1 MESLHTFFRHMAICE
16 GFGFLLSRL
25 VASRSVLVHLNAR
38 SCIASGM
45 SADLSRMFK
54 FTAIAASF
62 TGLGGGGLTM
72 GGTGGRHCTLSLFFA
87 ILHLLPISDCGL
99 SMESS
104 LDRVANV
111 SGGERERE
119 GVSE

>member
-1 MESLHTFFRHMAICE
+1 
-16 GFGFLLSRL
+16 
-25 VASRSVLVHLNAR
+25 
-38 SCIASGM
+38 
-45 SADLSRMFK
+45 
-54 FTAIAASF
+54 
-62 TGLGGGGLTM
+62 M